1 MGFNKSVML
10 ILIMKKPNKR
20 KHMLHAYTNISI
32 SIRNS
37 EPYAT
42 YRFQFWKRFKVWEAL
57 LACRVNSCAYKT
69 FENVN
74 YLAVFTC
81 FRLCVCHIFSHLSD
95 SYFHL

>member
-20 KHMLHAYTNISI
+20 KHMLHAYTHISI

-42 YRFQFWKRFKVWEAL
+42 YR
-57 LACRVNSCAYKT
+57 
-69 FENVN
+69 
-74 YLAVFTC
+74 
-81 FRLCVCHIFSHLSD
+81 
-95 SYFHL
+95 